1 MIRLLGCAIG
11 LAALSAVSACHTDPF
26 GLEPEVD
33 ITLPDD
39 TAEDGDAAE
48 SAERTE

>member
-1 MIRLLGCAIG
+1 MIRLIG
-11 LAALSAVSACHTDPF
+11 SIIALVALIHVSACHTDPF

-39 TAEDGDAAE
+39 ASDEGSEPMNIARE
-48 SAERTE
+48 